1 ERGDLVR
8 PWVAQDKRIAPR
20 PNAADVV
27 GRIVQAVN
35 RSLTEF
41 GEAHE
46 VFIDRGEADGV
57 QEGNTFAVV
66 RQGDGLSNAM
76 VVGSYAD
83 GAGGASPDVV
93 AACALGAV
101 PGVGAT
107 TLARIA
113 ARFESLRQALEEG
126 PTALMRDG
134 DALKLTPEA
143 RAYLAQGPDLH
154 HLGAYALEA
163 A

>member
-1 ERGDLVR
+1 PQTVAVVKVLSIQGTQATMQIERVCEEVERGDLVR

-66 RQGDGLSNAM
+66 RQGDGLNATL
-76 VVGSYAD
+76 VTKSFTAGSQ
-83 GAGGASPDVV
+83 GA
-93 AACALGAV
+93 
-101 PGVGAT
+101 
-107 TLARIA
+107 RA
-113 ARFESLRQALEEG
+113 ARADVPEENVG
-126 PTALMRDG
+126 LLLVIDTREHLSTALVVKTVRELQAG
-134 DALKLTPEA
+134 
-143 RAYLAQGPDLH
+143 
-154 HLGAYALEA
+154 
-163 A
+163 